1 MNENGLDYVRSSM
14 VFNMKMAY
22 QNFSALC
29 FFFFFLFLH
38 DISLG
43 YATITLLKLL
53 VICHFT
59 QYSSLMSFCGFEC
72 FAHRYLLWSSLV
84 MIGLNGQAKRV

>member
-1 MNENGLDYVRSSM
+1 VNENRLDYVRSSM

-29 FFFFFLFLH
+29 FFLLFQFLH

-53 VICHFT
+53 VIGHFTHNIAHRCHFVV
-59 QYSSLMSFCGFEC
+59 LNI
-72 FAHRYLLWSSLV
+72 LL
-84 MIGLNGQAKRV
+84 IDIFFGPH

>member
-1 MNENGLDYVRSSM
+1 VNENGLDYVRSSM

-53 VICHFT
+53 VIGHFTHNIAHRCHFVV
-59 QYSSLMSFCGFEC
+59 LNI
-72 FAHRYLLWSSLV
+72 LL
-84 MIGLNGQAKRV
+84 IDIFFGPH